1 MSEVQG
7 QDMGVSGIV
16 QELTRLEQHAA
27 QARKVL
33 VMTGEMRPGL
43 LDKLRGV
50 LIPIGI
56 DCVEIEPE
64 GQQEYF
70 DVLPVAQRVSIGSFA
85 ELLASPVLAPLMA
98 DPPQSTITTPAADV
112 APLVPTAAISL
123 EGKEPVAQA
132 APSALAV
139 SDYAELV
146 KTSEPLELVS
156 DSPLQPEEPVAK
168 LDMTKPANWKRGDV
182 FTENPRFTLL
192 HQQREWFIKDID
204 ELDGSLS
211 ELDVEIER
219 VNANQNQLMTIQQFM
234 RGYVFVRHAET
245 PAE

>member
-43 LDKLRGV
+43 LEQLRGA

-56 DCVEIEPE
+56 DCVEIQPE

-70 DVLPVAQRVSIGSFA
+70 DALPLAQRVSIGSFA
-85 ELLASPVLAPLMA
+85 ELLASPALAPLMA
-98 DPPQSTITTPAADV
+98 DPPQCCTPAAAVDV
-112 APLVPTAAISL
+112 AASMPAVAIKL
-123 EGKEPVAQA
+123 NENEPAAQA
-132 APSALAV
+132 CAV
-139 SDYAELV
+139 NDYAELV
-146 KTSEPLELVS
+146 TDLERLEPAS
-156 DSPLQPEEPVAK
+156 DSLLQPEEPVVK

-182 FTENPRFTLL
+182 FRENPKFTLL

-204 ELDGSLS
+204 DLTGPLS
-211 ELDVEIER
+211 ELNIEIER
-219 VNANQNQLMTIQQFM
+219 VSAYQTQLMTIQQFM

-245 PAE
+245 PAK